1 MRGTLILKAQVVK
14 RSVGKNQNEK
24 EENFLDQKKIE
35 EENLPELWY
44 YF

>member
-1 MRGTLILKAQVVK
+1 SKAIVVK
-14 RSVGKNQNEK
+14 KSVGKNLKEK

-35 EENLPELWY
+35 KIEEENLLELWY